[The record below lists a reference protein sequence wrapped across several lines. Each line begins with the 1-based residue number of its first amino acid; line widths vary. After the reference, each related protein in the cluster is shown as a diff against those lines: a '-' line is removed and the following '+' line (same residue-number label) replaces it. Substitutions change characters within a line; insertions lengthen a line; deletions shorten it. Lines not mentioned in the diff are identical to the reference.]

1 LQRRERA
8 IGQNHRVAERRPP
21 GVRFETWIDRQIRQA
36 AERGDFENLPGAG
49 KPLPDLDRPHD
60 ELWWVKDKLR
70 RENLSYLPPTLAL
83 RKEVH
88 DTLEAAMDAPTE
100 TAAREIIRRLN
111 ETIVEANR
119 TPLRGPPVLI
129 RPVSIERFLEDW
141 RRRRSG

>member
-1 LQRRERA
+1 M
-8 IGQNHRVAERRPP
+8 AERKPP

-36 AERGDFENLPGAG
+36 AERGEFDNLPGAG
-49 KPLPDLDRPHD
+49 RPLPDLDRPHD
-60 ELWWVKDKLR
+60 EMWWVKDKLR

-88 DTLEAAMDAPTE
+88 DTLEAAIDAPTE
-100 TAAREIIRRLN
+100 AQVREILRRLN

-119 TPLRGPPVLI
+119 TPLRGPPVMI

-141 RRRRSG
+141 RRRRRG